1 MAATVIIYFNYHTV
15 SSQTV
20 GSGDR
25 SEQPPENCGQVLT
38 IQQRFL
44 DNVPIIPG
52 VLNCF
57 ACPFTVVAWQIE
69 RGEPLTS
76 EGGTYL
82 LIDMPESYVQSGLA
96 GRRNITCIGVN
107 PDMQFQARLVSPGK
121 AIYSLYLCAYKEN
134 LSSYCMRYS

>member
-1 MAATVIIYFNYHTV
+1 MIYFNLIIYYTV

-20 GSGDR
+20 GSGGE
-25 SEQPPENCGQVLT
+25 SEQPPENCGQVLA
-38 IQQRFL
+38 IQQRFI

-57 ACPFTVVAWQIE
+57 ACPFTVVIWQIE
-69 RGEPLTS
+69 RGESLTS

-82 LIDMPESYVQSGLA
+82 LIDMPESYVQPGLM
-96 GRRNITCIGVN
+96 GRRNITCIGIN

-121 AIYSLYLCAYKEN
+121 AIYI
-134 LSSYCMRYS
+134 